1 MAQKEFKY
9 TFTVT
14 CTNQGP
20 EHDMKRVE
28 EMIDLSMQDLI
39 YDDEFVSALGEQ
51 EAVTIQVTPNF
62 GSDNG

>member
-1 MAQKEFKY
+1 MAQREYRY

-14 CTNQGP
+14 CTNQGA
-20 EHDMKRVE
+20 EHDMNRVE

-39 YDDEFVSALGEQ
+39 FDDEFISALGEQ